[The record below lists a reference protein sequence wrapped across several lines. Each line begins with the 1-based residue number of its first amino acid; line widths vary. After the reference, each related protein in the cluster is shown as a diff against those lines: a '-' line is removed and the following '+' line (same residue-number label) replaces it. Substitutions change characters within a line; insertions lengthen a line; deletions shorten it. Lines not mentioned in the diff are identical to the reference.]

1 MRILINLIVMI
12 LISFSAKS
20 DGILELKN
28 QKISLLDFALFK
40 IDTDLNRELSKTSSF
55 SDRYDISCSSQ
66 YNLEKIFIGCKAELK
81 YSVNLK
87 GQIKNDDDYRELKI
101 RIQDSVASDI
111 LSKLGNTSGNF
122 FPFQLAAKLIP
133 TKYRD
138 FDNDKYLKNFKFREN
153 LINEIKDK
161 IKVFSSIIFYKH
173 QGAPIGEYVF
183 DSCQTIYDIDLK
195 YKRRGLIFNNGGFT
209 RKCSKG

>member
-1 MRILINLIVMI
+1 MI

-40 IDTDLNRELSKTSSF
+40 IDTDLNRELSKRSKMF
-55 SDRYDISCSSQ
+55 LSDQYEILCSSQ
-66 YNLEKIFIGCKAELK
+66 YNLKKIFIGCKANLK

-87 GQIKNDDDYRELKI
+87 EQIKNDDDYHDLKI
-101 RIQDSVASDI
+101 LIQDRIGSDV
-111 LSKLGNTSGNF
+111 LSELGNISGNF
-122 FPFQLAAKLIP
+122 IPFYLANKLIP

-138 FDNDKYLKNFKFREN
+138 SSHDKYVKNFKSREN

-161 IKVFSSIIFYKH
+161 IKVFSSITFYKY
-173 QGAPIGEYVF
+173 QGAPIGEDEF
-183 DSCQTIYDIDLK
+183 ETCQTIYDIDLK
-195 YKRRGLIFNNGGFT
+195 YKRKGLIFNNGGFT